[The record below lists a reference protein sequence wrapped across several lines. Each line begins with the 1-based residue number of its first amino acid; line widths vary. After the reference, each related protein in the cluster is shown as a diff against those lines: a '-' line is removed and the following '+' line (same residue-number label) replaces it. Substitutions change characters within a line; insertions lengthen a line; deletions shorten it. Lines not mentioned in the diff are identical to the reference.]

1 MFGWFSLIDV
11 YYDPDYYQDF
21 KAWLTGYPNIRKR
34 RIHVALTGI
43 LFRVFDEYFRE
54 NNIRDTYLA
63 KLYWGEVD
71 PKENEWFM
79 EAKRGFMDYGIHM
92 GFGAGLVGASRM
104 IKFDHPEWHYLFI
117 DLVNKRYSDEI
128 AEKAGGRNVLAMD
141 RVIREL
147 IAERKKELEVTTLK
161 KPIEDILFN
170 KEKFIVLSDK
180 AREFYEQ
187 RKRESEERYKK
198 GV

>member
-1 MFGWFSLIDV
+1 
-11 YYDPDYYQDF
+11 
-21 KAWLTGYPNIRKR
+21 
-34 RIHVALTGI
+34 
-43 LFRVFDEYFRE
+43 
-54 NNIRDTYLA
+54 
-63 KLYWGEVD
+63 
-71 PKENEWFM
+71 
-79 EAKRGFMDYGIHM
+79 
-92 GFGAGLVGASRM
+92 
-104 IKFDHPEWHYLFI
+104 
-117 DLVNKRYSDEI
+117 DEI